1 EDEDDGPG
9 DRTSTGDR
17 EAAGDSGQPGPR
29 LHLPRMRHTSRMV
42 RGAPHRPL
50 GRRRQNRRQQP
61 HVGLLCTPPL
71 DRQIRLVLPNAR
83 GRSTGLG
90 ASGIDR
96 PSQGTGAACPIHR
109 SRVRGD
115 ALRLS
120 CDPLRLGPARA
131 CQEWTCLAGCCLG
144 MKLSILDL
152 VPVRTGQT
160 TADSFAAS
168 KQIIDK
174 ADKLGFTRYWVAEHH
189 NMPSIASTM
198 PGPELMHLGQVT
210 ERIRL
215 GSGGVMLPNHAPLAV
230 AELFALLAAVYG
242 DRIDLGIGRAPGTD
256 PITSAAMRGHLGE
269 GRMVDREG
277 RAVDPVEQFP
287 QHVIDTLSLMTPEG
301 LRIPLHGGR
310 EHVLKATPAAVPGT
324 RPLPWLLGSSG
335 YSARLAAELGM
346 PYVFANHFAS
356 GATTGMKIY
365 RDNFTPGAYG
375 DQPRTFVTANVVVAP
390 TAEEAQLRS
399 EPFLLQMSRLRTGGP
414 ME

>member
-1 EDEDDGPG
+1 
-9 DRTSTGDR
+9 
-17 EAAGDSGQPGPR
+17 
-29 LHLPRMRHTSRMV
+29 
-42 RGAPHRPL
+42 
-50 GRRRQNRRQQP
+50 
-61 HVGLLCTPPL
+61 
-71 DRQIRLVLPNAR
+71 
-83 GRSTGLG
+83 
-90 ASGIDR
+90 
-96 PSQGTGAACPIHR
+96 
-109 SRVRGD
+109 
-115 ALRLS
+115 
-120 CDPLRLGPARA
+120 
-131 CQEWTCLAGCCLG
+131 

-168 KQIIDK
+168 KQIIDT

-198 PGPELMHLGQVT
+198 PGPELMHLGQGT
-210 ERIRL
+210 QQIRL

-230 AELFALLAAVYG
+230 AELFALLSAVFG

-277 RAVDPVEQFP
+277 RAIDPVEQFP
-287 QHVIDTLSLMTPEG
+287 RHVIDTLSLMQPEG
-301 LRIPLHGGR
+301 MRVPLHGGR
-310 EHVLKATPAAVPGT
+310 EHVLKATPAAAPGT
-324 RPLPWLLGSSG
+324 QPLPWLLGSSG

-375 DQPRTFVTANVVVAP
+375 DQPQTFVTANVVAAP
-390 TAEEAQLRS
+390 TEEEAQLRS
-399 EPFLLQMSRLRTGGP
+399 EPFMLQMSRMRTGGP
-414 ME
+414 MEKLRLAGDDVRSVMTDQERMVGEELTSNWIIGDPKSAAAQLEELAERFDVDEIMIQPIAGALEGEDVREDPGWIQTIELLAAEFLGATAASATAASGATGAGADV

>member
-1 EDEDDGPG
+1 
-9 DRTSTGDR
+9 
-17 EAAGDSGQPGPR
+17 
-29 LHLPRMRHTSRMV
+29 
-42 RGAPHRPL
+42 
-50 GRRRQNRRQQP
+50 
-61 HVGLLCTPPL
+61 
-71 DRQIRLVLPNAR
+71 
-83 GRSTGLG
+83 
-90 ASGIDR
+90 
-96 PSQGTGAACPIHR
+96 
-109 SRVRGD
+109 
-115 ALRLS
+115 
-120 CDPLRLGPARA
+120 
-131 CQEWTCLAGCCLG
+131 

-168 KQIIDK
+168 KQIIDT

-198 PGPELMHLGQVT
+198 PGPELMHLGQGT
-210 ERIRL
+210 QQIRL

-230 AELFALLAAVYG
+230 AELFALLSAVFG

-277 RAVDPVEQFP
+277 RAIDPVEQFP
-287 QHVIDTLSLMTPEG
+287 RHVIDTLSLMQPEG
-301 LRIPLHGGR
+301 MRVPLHGGR
-310 EHVLKATPAAVPGT
+310 EHVLKATPAAAPGT
-324 RPLPWLLGSSG
+324 QPLPWLLGSSG

-375 DQPRTFVTANVVVAP
+375 DEPQTFVTANLVVAP
-390 TAEEAQLRS
+390 TEEEAQLRS
-399 EPFLLQMSRLRTGGP
+399 EPFMLQMARMRTGGP
-414 ME
+414 MEKLYLAGDDIRSVMTDQERMVGEELSNNWIIGDPKSAAAQLEELAERFDVDEIMIQPIAGAMKGEDVREDPGRIQTIELLAAEFLGGVNV

>member
-1 EDEDDGPG
+1 
-9 DRTSTGDR
+9 
-17 EAAGDSGQPGPR
+17 
-29 LHLPRMRHTSRMV
+29 
-42 RGAPHRPL
+42 
-50 GRRRQNRRQQP
+50 
-61 HVGLLCTPPL
+61 
-71 DRQIRLVLPNAR
+71 
-83 GRSTGLG
+83 
-90 ASGIDR
+90 
-96 PSQGTGAACPIHR
+96 
-109 SRVRGD
+109 
-115 ALRLS
+115 
-120 CDPLRLGPARA
+120 
-131 CQEWTCLAGCCLG
+131 

-168 KQIIDK
+168 KQIIDT

-198 PGPELMHLGQVT
+198 PGPELMHLGQGT
-210 ERIRL
+210 QQIRL

-230 AELFALLAAVYG
+230 AELFALLSAVYG

-277 RAVDPVEQFP
+277 RAIDPVEQFP
-287 QHVIDTLSLMTPEG
+287 QHVIDTLSLMRPEG
-301 LRIPLHGGR
+301 MRVPLHGGR

-324 RPLPWLLGSSG
+324 QPLPWLLGSSG

-375 DQPRTFVTANVVVAP
+375 DKPQTFVTANVVAAP
-390 TAEEAQLRS
+390 TEEEAWLRS
-399 EPFLLQMSRLRTGGP
+399 EPFMLQMARMRTGGP
-414 ME
+414 MEKLHLAGDDVRSVMTDQERMVGEELSGNWIIGDTKSVSAQLEELSERFAVDEIMIQPIAGAMEGEDVREDPGRIQTINLLAAEFLGSTGASGAADTGIDM

>member
-1 EDEDDGPG
+1 
-9 DRTSTGDR
+9 
-17 EAAGDSGQPGPR
+17 
-29 LHLPRMRHTSRMV
+29 
-42 RGAPHRPL
+42 
-50 GRRRQNRRQQP
+50 
-61 HVGLLCTPPL
+61 
-71 DRQIRLVLPNAR
+71 
-83 GRSTGLG
+83 
-90 ASGIDR
+90 
-96 PSQGTGAACPIHR
+96 
-109 SRVRGD
+109 
-115 ALRLS
+115 
-120 CDPLRLGPARA
+120 
-131 CQEWTCLAGCCLG
+131 

-152 VPVRTGQT
+152 VPVRAGQT

-168 KQIIDK
+168 KQIIDT

-198 PGPELMHLGQVT
+198 PGPELMYLGQGT
-210 ERIRL
+210 QQIRL

-230 AELFALLAAVYG
+230 AELFALLSAVYG

-277 RAVDPVEQFP
+277 RAIDPVEQFP
-287 QHVIDTLSLMTPEG
+287 QHVIDTLSLMRPEG
-301 LRIPLHGGR
+301 MRVPLHGGR

-324 RPLPWLLGSSG
+324 QPLPWLLGSSG

-375 DQPRTFVTANVVVAP
+375 DTPQTFVTANVVAAP
-390 TAEEAQLRS
+390 TEEEAQLRA
-399 EPFLLQMSRLRTGGP
+399 EPFMLQMARLRTGGP
-414 ME
+414 MEKLHLAGDDVRSVMTDQERMVGEELSGNWIIGDTESVSAQLEELAERFDVDEIMIQPIAGAMEGEHLREDPGRIQTIELLAAEVLGSTGASGVAGAGTDM